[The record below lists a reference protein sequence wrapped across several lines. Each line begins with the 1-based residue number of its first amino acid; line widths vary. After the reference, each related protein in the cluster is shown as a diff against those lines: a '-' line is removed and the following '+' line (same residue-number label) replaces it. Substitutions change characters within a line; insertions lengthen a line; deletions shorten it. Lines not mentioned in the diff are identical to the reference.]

1 MSGEAGVL
9 LTEAV
14 DLYMDHIRV
23 ERNLS
28 RNTTAAYGNDL
39 LKLVESLGKRGIEEA
54 EAITPAD
61 VSGYMATLG
70 QTGMA
75 MRSQARALSAVRML
89 FKFLVRERYLKHSPA
104 ADVDR
109 PRPIHKLPEFLS
121 THEVDALLMAPDPAT
136 PKGTRDR
143 CILETLYAT
152 GLRVSELCGL
162 RLEDIDLQ
170 RGFLLARG
178 KGKKERV
185 VPLGAR
191 AREMLEGY
199 LAVTRGTLLH
209 GKASAAL
216 FPHPGG
222 KPLTRQTIW
231 KLIKKYALATGI
243 RKPLSPHKLRH
254 SFATHLV
261 ENGADLRAVQAMLG
275 HADLS
280 TTEIYT
286 HVNRT
291 RLVAVYEK
299 HHPRA

>member
-1 MSGEAGVL
+1 VGVQI
-9 LTEAV
+9 TEAV
-14 DLYMDHIRV
+14 DLYMEHIRV

-28 RNTTAAYGNDL
+28 RNTTAAYGKDL
-39 LKLVESLGKRGIEEA
+39 LRLVDGLSRHGVTEA
-54 EAITPAD
+54 EAVTPAD
-61 VSGYMATLG
+61 VAGHMAALG
-70 QTGMA
+70 QAGMA
-75 MRSQARALSAVRML
+75 LKSQARALSAVRML

-109 PRPIHKLPEFLS
+109 PRPIRKLPEFLS
-121 THEVDALLMAPDPAT
+121 THEVDALLSAPDPGT
-136 PKGTRDR
+136 PKGIRDR

-162 RLEDIDLQ
+162 QLDDVDLE
-170 RGFLLARG
+170 RGFVLARG
-178 KGKKERV
+178 KGRKERV
-185 VPLGAR
+185 VPLGVR
-191 AREMLEGY
+191 AREMLAAY

-209 GKASAAL
+209 GRVSPAL

-222 KPLTRQTIW
+222 RPLTRQTIW
-231 KLIKKYALATGI
+231 KTIKKHALAAGI

-291 RLVAVYEK
+291 RLVAVYRE